1 MSDLSGR
8 FEVYVKPF
16 GRPGGEQMISANGGS
31 QPRWRHDGKEIFY
44 IAPNNTLMSVPIQ
57 ISSGGQSIEAG
68 TAVALFHS
76 HVFSKSRAGKQQYA
90 VSRDGQRFLM
100 NVSLEDATPS
110 PISVLL
116 NWKPSKDK

>member
-1 MSDLSGR
+1 
-8 FEVYVKPF
+8 
-16 GRPGGEQMISANGGS
+16 
-31 QPRWRHDGKEIFY
+31 
-44 IAPNNTLMSVPIQ
+44 MSVRIQ
-57 ISSGGQSIEAG
+57 ISSGGQALEPA
-68 TAVALFHS
+68 TPVVLFHS
-76 HVFSKSRAGKQQYA
+76 HVFSRSRSGKQQYA